1 MNKYFR
7 ILIFVATCLG
17 IGYCSG
23 IATQSGGNDW
33 FPTLKKPV
41 FNPPKEV
48 FMPVWT
54 TLYVFMGVAAGLV
67 WAEIESRREEV
78 ASALRFFWIQLA
90 LNAAWSFLF
99 FMLKNPLL
107 AFIEMIVLW
116 LMIYETWYKFRR
128 INAVSGWLFVPYL
141 LWVSFALVLNGS
153 LWWLNR

>member
-1 MNKYFR
+1 MNRYFK

-17 IGYCSG
+17 VGYFSG
-23 IATQSGGNDW
+23 IATQSGISDW

-41 FNPPKEV
+41 FNPPNQV

-54 TLYVFMGVAAGLV
+54 TLYVFMGIAAGLV
-67 WAEIESRREEV
+67 WAEIDNKREEV
-78 ASALRFFWIQLA
+78 TSALRFFWIQLV

-141 LWVSFALVLNGS
+141 LWVSFALLLNGS
-153 LWWLNR
+153 IWWLNR